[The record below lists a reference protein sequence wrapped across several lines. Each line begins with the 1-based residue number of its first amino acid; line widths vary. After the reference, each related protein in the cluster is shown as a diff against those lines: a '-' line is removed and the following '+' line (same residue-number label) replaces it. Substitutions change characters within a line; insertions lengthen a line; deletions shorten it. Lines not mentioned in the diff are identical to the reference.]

1 MGHSADTIDVRSD
14 EKFDEKHLTEFLKG
28 KLPGSDQPLVVRQ
41 FPGGKANLTYHLDY
55 GSHEYVL
62 RRPPLGPVA
71 PGAHDMAREYRVLSV
86 LHEAFPQAPKAFL
99 FSDDNSIIGAP
110 FFVME
115 RHTGVVVRTTMPPE
129 FAHIPDGGRQMSIAL
144 ADALAHLHAVDYE
157 SLGLGELGKPE
168 GFIERQVAGWHHR
181 WEAAK
186 HTEIPA
192 MDEIYQWLIDNLPQS
207 GKPTLVHNDY
217 KLDNV
222 MLAEDN
228 PNQIKAIFDW
238 DMCTLGD
245 PLSDLGAL
253 LCYWV
258 EATDPSFF
266 RQSAMMPIDDSFLTR
281 KELVARYAETS
292 GRDVSAIKFYHVL
305 GIFRLAGIV
314 AQIYIRFVK
323 GQTQDQ
329 RFAAYGDMI
338 PALAAFAQGIIQ
350 ER

>member
-1 MGHSADTIDVRSD
+1 MGHNADTIDVRSD
-14 EKFDEKHLTEFLKG
+14 EQFDEKHLTEFLKG
-28 KLPGSDQPLVVRQ
+28 KLPGSDQPLVIRQ

-55 GSHEYVL
+55 GTHEYVL

-86 LHEAFPQAPKAFL
+86 LHQSLPQAPKAFL
-99 FSDDNSIIGAP
+99 FSDDQSIVGAP

-115 RHTGVVVRTTMPPE
+115 RHRGVVVRTKLPTE
-129 FAHIPDGGRQMSIAL
+129 YAHIPDAGGQMSMAL
-144 ADALAHLHAVDYE
+144 ADALAHLHAVDYK

-168 GFIERQVAGWHHR
+168 GFIERQVGGWQKR

-192 MDEIYQWLIDNLPQS
+192 VDQIYHWLVENMPQS
-207 GKPTLVHNDY
+207 DEPTLVHNDY

-222 MLAEDN
+222 MLAEDD
-228 PNQIKAIFDW
+228 PSKIKAIFDW

-258 EATDPSFF
+258 EPTDPSFF
-266 RQSAMMPIDDSFLTR
+266 RQSAMMPINESFLTR

-292 GRDVSAIKFYHVL
+292 GRDVSAIQFYHVL
-305 GIFRLAGIV
+305 GIFRLIGIV

-323 GQTQDQ
+323 GQTQDK

-338 PALAAFAQGIIQ
+338 PALATFALGVIQ